1 MLIHRAL
8 GITVALLL
16 GLTPFGAHLAAAPR
30 TVLYEHF
37 TSPN

>member
-1 MLIHRAL
+1 MVKRRAV

-16 GLTPFGAHLAAAPR
+16 GLAPFGTRLSAAPR